1 MTRLTP
7 IVLLAILL
15 LGAPGAAQAC
25 PVCMAGLPE
34 EVRYAFLWTAGFLS
48 VLPLGLVGVLVWYV
62 RRRARALAEAEAHP
76 EVALAP
82 AREIGLSRA
91 SSSR

>member
-1 MTRLTP
+1 MTRLRP
-7 IVLLAILL
+7 ILLPAILL

-25 PVCMAGLPE
+25 AVCQSGLPDD
-34 EVRYAFLWTAGFLS
+34 VRYAFLWTTGFLS
-48 VLPLGLVGVLVWYV
+48 VLPVGLVGVLVWYL
-62 RRRARALAEAEAHP
+62 RRRARALAEAEADR